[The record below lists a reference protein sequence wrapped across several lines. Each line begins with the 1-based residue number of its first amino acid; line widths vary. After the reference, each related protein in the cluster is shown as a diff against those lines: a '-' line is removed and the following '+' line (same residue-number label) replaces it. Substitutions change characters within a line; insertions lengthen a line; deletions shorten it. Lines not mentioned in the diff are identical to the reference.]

1 MFNAMMR
8 IIDCIMNLYERVEK
22 EKNLAFEK
30 KVQLEESLDN
40 INSRLKD
47 EESIGNFIIN
57 NIDDDS
63 DSSGTIKESVNTF
76 YSFFIIK
83 IVGTIFLTL
92 YFVGILEIIGLM
104 NTVKKEISDSFSLI
118 LKDKQR
124 ETDFYQNYINEN
136 LKMPSFDLFFISAIF
151 SSLFNSF
158 IFPYTVLIIGLT
170 NFVITFFGLGYFKF
184 RTGESLNEKY
194 NLGEIIYIIIMY
206 LLMYLSLGIIALLP
220 FDLLQKGYIIYDKEK
235 KHLETPNKNG
245 YFFVYLFSMEVSSI
259 IKIIFDRKYVFDR
272 ASSIIESKDND
283 KDPIYFFLNILIIY
297 AISMVSSLIF
307 YVIYICIF
315 KKKEESE
322 TKKKAIHFLG
332 YIIYIE
338 ETSNSLIDWG
348 VAINKCGNCLGLGCC
363 NCCFCCCTDID
374 EAREAT
380 KKICVIFKMKGIL
393 SSLFDLIAGPYMII
407 IVIMIYI
414 IELINIGFSPELERY
429 LSSNINEKEI
439 LAINIISLSSIVILY
454 ALNILFG
461 FLIMSS
467 DFVNDFVA
475 SIQKSE
481 IMFLSFGLFF
491 LILVTFLINTII
503 SGLFLFKV
511 NKDIIYYFIP
521 FSVSIGE
528 YANICFIYLSDIRKY
543 DIEVIKG
550 SFSISFY
557 KAIYNIIYKLLSL
570 LFDFKNDNLITFQF
584 IFSCIISGISLI
596 LILSTIIGLCKSK
609 NIFYHKL
616 KYKIIK

>member
-1 MFNAMMR
+1 MLNTIMR

-22 EKNLAFEK
+22 EENLAYQK

-104 NTVKKEISDSFSLI
+104 NTVKKEISDSFNLI

-158 IFPYTVLIIGLT
+158 IFPYTVFIIGLT

-467 DFVNDFVA
+467 DFFENVTDMVDIVV

-491 LILVTFLINTII
+491 FILVAFLINTII

-609 NIFYHKL
+609 KIF
-616 KYKIIK
+616 

>member
-1 MFNAMMR
+1 MLNTIMR

-22 EKNLAFEK
+22 EEDLANQK

-104 NTVKKEISDSFSLI
+104 NTVKKEISDSFNLI

-158 IFPYTVLIIGLT
+158 IFPYTVFIIGLT

-283 KDPIYFFLNILIIY
+283 KEPIYFFLNILIIY

-467 DFVNDFVA
+467 DFFENVTDMVDIVV

-491 LILVTFLINTII
+491 FILVAFLINTII

-609 NIFYHKL
+609 KIF
-616 KYKIIK
+616 

>member
-1 MFNAMMR
+1 MFNTIMR

-22 EKNLAFEK
+22 EENLAYQK

-104 NTVKKEISDSFSLI
+104 NTVKKEISDSFNLI

-158 IFPYTVLIIGLT
+158 IFPYTVFIIGLT

-322 TKKKAIHFLG
+322 TSKKAIHFLG

-338 ETSNSLIDWG
+338 KTSNSLIDWG

-467 DFVNDFVA
+467 DFFENVNYFVA

-491 LILVTFLINTII
+491 FILVTFLINTII

-511 NKDIIYYFIP
+511 NNDIIYYFIP

-596 LILSTIIGLCKSK
+596 LILLTIIG
-609 NIFYHKL
+609 
-616 KYKIIK
+616 

>member
-1 MFNAMMR
+1 MFNRIMR

-22 EKNLAFEK
+22 EENLAYQK

-104 NTVKKEISDSFSLI
+104 NTVKKEISDSFNLI

-158 IFPYTVLIIGLT
+158 IFPYTVFIIGLT

-467 DFVNDFVA
+467 DFFENVTDMVDIVV

-491 LILVTFLINTII
+491 FILVAFLINTII

-609 NIFYHKL
+609 KIF
-616 KYKIIK
+616 

>member
-1 MFNAMMR
+1 MFNTIMR

-22 EKNLAFEK
+22 EENLAYQK

-47 EESIGNFIIN
+47 EDSIGNFIIN

-104 NTVKKEISDSFSLI
+104 NTVKKEISDSFNLI

-158 IFPYTVLIIGLT
+158 IFPYTVFIIGLT

-467 DFVNDFVA
+467 DFFDIVDIVV

-491 LILVTFLINTII
+491 FILVAFLINTII

-521 FSVSIGE
+521 FSVNIGE

-557 KAIYNIIYKLLSL
+557 KKIYNIIYKLLSL

-609 NIFYHKL
+609 KIF
-616 KYKIIK
+616 

>member
-1 MFNAMMR
+1 MFNTIMR
-8 IIDCIMNLYERVEK
+8 IIDFIMNLYERVEK
-22 EKNLAFEK
+22 EENLAYQK

-104 NTVKKEISDSFSLI
+104 NTVKKEISDSFNLI

-158 IFPYTVLIIGLT
+158 IFPYTVFIIGLT

-245 YFFVYLFSMEVSSI
+245 YFFVYLFSMEV
-259 IKIIFDRKYVFDR
+259 
-272 ASSIIESKDND
+272 
-283 KDPIYFFLNILIIY
+283 LN
-297 AISMVSSLIF
+297 
-307 YVIYICIF
+307 
-315 KKKEESE
+315 
-322 TKKKAIHFLG
+322 
-332 YIIYIE
+332 
-338 ETSNSLIDWG
+338 N
-348 VAINKCGNCLGLGCC
+348 
-363 NCCFCCCTDID
+363 
-374 EAREAT
+374 
-380 KKICVIFKMKGIL
+380 
-393 SSLFDLIAGPYMII
+393 
-407 IVIMIYI
+407 
-414 IELINIGFSPELERY
+414 
-429 LSSNINEKEI
+429 
-439 LAINIISLSSIVILY
+439 
-454 ALNILFG
+454 
-461 FLIMSS
+461 
-467 DFVNDFVA
+467 
-475 SIQKSE
+475 
-481 IMFLSFGLFF
+481 
-491 LILVTFLINTII
+491 
-503 SGLFLFKV
+503 
-511 NKDIIYYFIP
+511 
-521 FSVSIGE
+521 
-528 YANICFIYLSDIRKY
+528 
-543 DIEVIKG
+543 
-550 SFSISFY
+550 
-557 KAIYNIIYKLLSL
+557 
-570 LFDFKNDNLITFQF
+570 
-584 IFSCIISGISLI
+584 
-596 LILSTIIGLCKSK
+596 
-609 NIFYHKL
+609 
-616 KYKIIK
+616 

>member
-1 MFNAMMR
+1 MFNTIMR

-22 EKNLAFEK
+22 EENLAYQK

-104 NTVKKEISDSFSLI
+104 NTVKKEISDSFNLI

-158 IFPYTVLIIGLT
+158 IFPYTVFIIGLT

-322 TKKKAIHFLG
+322 TSKKAIHFLG

-467 DFVNDFVA
+467 DFFENVNDFVA

-491 LILVTFLINTII
+491 FILVAFLINTII

-511 NKDIIYYFIP
+511 NNDIIYYFIP

-609 NIFYHKL
+609 KIF
-616 KYKIIK
+616 

>member
-1 MFNAMMR
+1 MFNTIMR

-22 EKNLAFEK
+22 EENLAYQK

-47 EESIGNFIIN
+47 EDSIGNFIIN

-104 NTVKKEISDSFSLI
+104 NTVKKEISDSFNLI

-158 IFPYTVLIIGLT
+158 IFPYTVFIIGLT

-467 DFVNDFVA
+467 DFFDIVDIVV

-491 LILVTFLINTII
+491 FILVAFLINTII

-609 NIFYHKL
+609 KIF
-616 KYKIIK
+616 

>member
-1 MFNAMMR
+1 MFNTIMR

-22 EKNLAFEK
+22 EENLAYQK

-104 NTVKKEISDSFSLI
+104 NTVKKEISDSFNLI

-158 IFPYTVLIIGLT
+158 IFPYTVFIIGLT

-322 TKKKAIHFLG
+322 TSKKAIHFLG

-467 DFVNDFVA
+467 DFFENVNDFVA

-491 LILVTFLINTII
+491 FILVAFLINTII

-511 NKDIIYYFIP
+511 NNDIIYYFIP

-609 NIFYHKL
+609 NIF
-616 KYKIIK
+616 

>member
-1 MFNAMMR
+1 MLNTIMR

-22 EKNLAFEK
+22 EEDLANQK

-104 NTVKKEISDSFSLI
+104 NTVKKEISDSFNLI

-158 IFPYTVLIIGLT
+158 IFPYTVFIIGLT

-283 KDPIYFFLNILIIY
+283 KDPIYFF
-297 AISMVSSLIF
+297 
-307 YVIYICIF
+307 
-315 KKKEESE
+315 
-322 TKKKAIHFLG
+322 
-332 YIIYIE
+332 
-338 ETSNSLIDWG
+338 
-348 VAINKCGNCLGLGCC
+348 
-363 NCCFCCCTDID
+363 
-374 EAREAT
+374 
-380 KKICVIFKMKGIL
+380 
-393 SSLFDLIAGPYMII
+393 
-407 IVIMIYI
+407 
-414 IELINIGFSPELERY
+414 
-429 LSSNINEKEI
+429 
-439 LAINIISLSSIVILY
+439 
-454 ALNILFG
+454 
-461 FLIMSS
+461 
-467 DFVNDFVA
+467 
-475 SIQKSE
+475 
-481 IMFLSFGLFF
+481 
-491 LILVTFLINTII
+491 
-503 SGLFLFKV
+503 
-511 NKDIIYYFIP
+511 
-521 FSVSIGE
+521 
-528 YANICFIYLSDIRKY
+528 
-543 DIEVIKG
+543 
-550 SFSISFY
+550 
-557 KAIYNIIYKLLSL
+557 
-570 LFDFKNDNLITFQF
+570 
-584 IFSCIISGISLI
+584 
-596 LILSTIIGLCKSK
+596 
-609 NIFYHKL
+609 
-616 KYKIIK
+616 

>member
-1 MFNAMMR
+1 MFNTIMR
-8 IIDCIMNLYERVEK
+8 IIDFIMNLYERVEK
-22 EKNLAFEK
+22 EENLAYQK

-104 NTVKKEISDSFSLI
+104 NTVKKEISDSFNLI

-467 DFVNDFVA
+467 DFFENVTDIVDIVV

-491 LILVTFLINTII
+491 FILVAFLINTII

-609 NIFYHKL
+609 NIF
-616 KYKIIK
+616 

>member
-1 MFNAMMR
+1 MFNTIMR

-22 EKNLAFEK
+22 EENLAYQK

-104 NTVKKEISDSFSLI
+104 NTVKKEISDSFNLI

-158 IFPYTVLIIGLT
+158 IFPYTVFIIGLA

-322 TKKKAIHFLG
+322 TSKKAIHFLG

-338 ETSNSLIDWG
+338 KTSNSLIDWG

-467 DFVNDFVA
+467 DFFENVTDIVDIVV

-491 LILVTFLINTII
+491 FILVAFLINTII

-511 NKDIIYYFIP
+511 NNDIIYYFIP

-609 NIFYHKL
+609 KIF
-616 KYKIIK
+616 

>member
-1 MFNAMMR
+1 MFNTIMR

-22 EKNLAFEK
+22 EENLAYQK

-47 EESIGNFIIN
+47 EESLGNFIIN

-104 NTVKKEISDSFSLI
+104 NTVKKEISDSFNLI

-158 IFPYTVLIIGLT
+158 IFPYTVFIIGLT

-322 TKKKAIHFLG
+322 TTKKAIHFLG

-467 DFVNDFVA
+467 DFFDIVDIVV

-491 LILVTFLINTII
+491 FILVAFLINTII

-609 NIFYHKL
+609 KIF
-616 KYKIIK
+616 

>member
-1 MFNAMMR
+1 MFNTIMR

-22 EKNLAFEK
+22 EENLSYQK

-158 IFPYTVLIIGLT
+158 IFPYTVFIIGLT

-235 KHLETPNKNG
+235 KHLKTPNKNG
-245 YFFVYLFSMEVSSI
+245 YFFVYLFSMGVSSI

-283 KDPIYFFLNILIIY
+283 KDPTYFFLNILIIY

-322 TKKKAIHFLG
+322 TSKKAIHFLG

-467 DFVNDFVA
+467 DFFENVTDMVDIVV

-491 LILVTFLINTII
+491 FILVTFLINTII

-584 IFSCIISGISLI
+584 IFSCIISGISSI

-609 NIFYHKL
+609 KIF
-616 KYKIIK
+616 

>member
-1 MFNAMMR
+1 MFNRIMR

-22 EKNLAFEK
+22 EENLAYQK

-104 NTVKKEISDSFSLI
+104 NTVKKEISDSFNLI

-158 IFPYTVLIIGLT
+158 IFPYTVFIIGLT

-467 DFVNDFVA
+467 DFFENVTDFVDIVV

-491 LILVTFLINTII
+491 FILVAFLINTII

-609 NIFYHKL
+609 NIF
-616 KYKIIK
+616 

>member
-1 MFNAMMR
+1 
-8 IIDCIMNLYERVEK
+8 
-22 EKNLAFEK
+22 
-30 KVQLEESLDN
+30 
-40 INSRLKD
+40 
-47 EESIGNFIIN
+47 
-57 NIDDDS
+57 
-63 DSSGTIKESVNTF
+63 
-76 YSFFIIK
+76 
-83 IVGTIFLTL
+83 
-92 YFVGILEIIGLM
+92 
-104 NTVKKEISDSFSLI
+104 
-118 LKDKQR
+118 
-124 ETDFYQNYINEN
+124 
-136 LKMPSFDLFFISAIF
+136 
-151 SSLFNSF
+151 
-158 IFPYTVLIIGLT
+158 
-170 NFVITFFGLGYFKF
+170 
-184 RTGESLNEKY
+184 
-194 NLGEIIYIIIMY
+194 MY

-235 KHLETPNKNG
+235 KQLETPNKNG
-245 YFFVYLFSMEVSSI
+245 YFFVYLFSMIVSSI
-259 IKIIFDRKYVFDR
+259 IKIVFDRKYVFDR
-272 ASSIIESKDND
+272 AYSIIESKDND
-283 KDPIYFFLNILIIY
+283 KNPIYFYLNILIIY
-297 AISMVSSLIF
+297 TISMISSLIF
-307 YVIYICIF
+307 YIIYICIF

-322 TKKKAIHFLG
+322 TSKKAIHFLG

-467 DFVNDFVA
+467 DFFEFYFY
-475 SIQKSE
+475 SFQKSE
-481 IMFLSFGLFF
+481 IMFLSFGLFLF
-491 LILVTFLINTII
+491 ILVTFLINTII
-503 SGLFLFKV
+503 SGLFLFQV
-511 NKDIIYYFIP
+511 NNDIIYYFIP

-528 YANICFIYLSDIRKY
+528 YANICFIYLSDITKY

-609 NIFYHKL
+609 KIF
-616 KYKIIK
+616 

>member
-1 MFNAMMR
+1 MFNRIMR

-22 EKNLAFEK
+22 EENLAYQK

-104 NTVKKEISDSFSLI
+104 NTVKKEISDSFNLI

-158 IFPYTVLIIGLT
+158 IFPYTVFIIGLT

-283 KDPIYFFLNILIIY
+283 KEPIYFFLNILIIY

-467 DFVNDFVA
+467 DFFENVTDMVDIVV

-491 LILVTFLINTII
+491 FILVAFLINTII

-609 NIFYHKL
+609 KIF
-616 KYKIIK
+616 

>member
-1 MFNAMMR
+1 MFNRIMR

-22 EKNLAFEK
+22 EENLAYQK

-40 INSRLKD
+40 INSRLRD

-104 NTVKKEISDSFSLI
+104 NTVKKEISDSFNLI

-158 IFPYTVLIIGLT
+158 IFPYTVFIIGLT

-363 NCCFCCCTDID
+363 NCCFCCYTDID

-467 DFVNDFVA
+467 DFFENVTDIVDIVV

-491 LILVTFLINTII
+491 FILVAFLINTII

-609 NIFYHKL
+609 NIF
-616 KYKIIK
+616 

>member
-1 MFNAMMR
+1 MFNTIMR

-22 EKNLAFEK
+22 EENLAYQK

-104 NTVKKEISDSFSLI
+104 NTVKKEISDSFNLI

-158 IFPYTVLIIGLT
+158 IFPYTVFIIGLT

-322 TKKKAIHFLG
+322 TTKKAIHFLG

-467 DFVNDFVA
+467 DFFDIVDIVV

-491 LILVTFLINTII
+491 FILVAFLINTII

-609 NIFYHKL
+609 NIF
-616 KYKIIK
+616 

>member
-1 MFNAMMR
+1 MFNTIMR

-22 EKNLAFEK
+22 EENLAYQK

-104 NTVKKEISDSFSLI
+104 NTVKKEISDSFNLI

-158 IFPYTVLIIGLT
+158 IFPYTVFIIGLT

-322 TKKKAIHFLG
+322 TTKKAIHFLG

-467 DFVNDFVA
+467 DFFDIVDIVV

-491 LILVTFLINTII
+491 FILVAFLINTII

-511 NKDIIYYFIP
+511 NNDIIYYFIP
-521 FSVSIGE
+521 FSVSIIFVL
-528 YANICFIYLSDIRKY
+528 YIY
-543 DIEVIKG
+543 
-550 SFSISFY
+550 
-557 KAIYNIIYKLLSL
+557 
-570 LFDFKNDNLITFQF
+570 Q
-584 IFSCIISGISLI
+584 I
-596 LILSTIIGLCKSK
+596 LENMI
-609 NIFYHKL
+609 
-616 KYKIIK
+616 

>member
-1 MFNAMMR
+1 MFNTIMR
-8 IIDCIMNLYERVEK
+8 IIDCIMNLYERVKK
-22 EKNLAFEK
+22 EEDLAYQK

-104 NTVKKEISDSFSLI
+104 NTVKKEISDSFNLI

-158 IFPYTVLIIGLT
+158 IFPYTVFIIGLT

-283 KDPIYFFLNILIIY
+283 KEPIYFFLNILIIY

-315 KKKEESE
+315 KKKEKSE
-322 TKKKAIHFLG
+322 TSKKAIHFLG

-467 DFVNDFVA
+467 DFFENVTDMVDIVV

-491 LILVTFLINTII
+491 FILVAFLINTII

-609 NIFYHKL
+609 KIF
-616 KYKIIK
+616 

>member
-1 MFNAMMR
+1 MFNTIMR

-22 EKNLAFEK
+22 EENLAYQK

-104 NTVKKEISDSFSLI
+104 NTVKKEISDSFNLI

-158 IFPYTVLIIGLT
+158 IFPYTVFIIGLT

-322 TKKKAIHFLG
+322 TTKKAIHFLG

-467 DFVNDFVA
+467 DFFDIVDIVV

-491 LILVTFLINTII
+491 FILVAFLINTII

-511 NKDIIYYFIP
+511 NNDIIYYFIP

-609 NIFYHKL
+609 KIF
-616 KYKIIK
+616 

>member
-1 MFNAMMR
+1 MFNTIMR

-22 EKNLAFEK
+22 EENLAYQK

-104 NTVKKEISDSFSLI
+104 NTVKKEISDSFNLI

-158 IFPYTVLIIGLT
+158 IFPYTVFIIGLT

-467 DFVNDFVA
+467 DFFDIVDIVV

-491 LILVTFLINTII
+491 FILVAFLINTII

-511 NKDIIYYFIP
+511 NNDIIYYFIP

-609 NIFYHKL
+609 KIF
-616 KYKIIK
+616 

>member
-1 MFNAMMR
+1 MFNRIMR

-22 EKNLAFEK
+22 EEDLANQK

-104 NTVKKEISDSFSLI
+104 NTVKKEISDSFNLI

-158 IFPYTVLIIGLT
+158 IFPYTVFIIGLT

-467 DFVNDFVA
+467 DFFENVTDMVDIVV

-491 LILVTFLINTII
+491 FILVAFLINTII

-609 NIFYHKL
+609 KIF
-616 KYKIIK
+616 

>member
-1 MFNAMMR
+1 MFNTIMR
-8 IIDCIMNLYERVEK
+8 IIDCIMNLYERVKK
-22 EKNLAFEK
+22 EEDLAYQK

-104 NTVKKEISDSFSLI
+104 NTVKKEISDSFNLI

-158 IFPYTVLIIGLT
+158 IFPYTVFIIGLT

-467 DFVNDFVA
+467 DFFENVTDIVDIVV

-491 LILVTFLINTII
+491 FILVAFLINTII

-609 NIFYHKL
+609 NIF
-616 KYKIIK
+616 